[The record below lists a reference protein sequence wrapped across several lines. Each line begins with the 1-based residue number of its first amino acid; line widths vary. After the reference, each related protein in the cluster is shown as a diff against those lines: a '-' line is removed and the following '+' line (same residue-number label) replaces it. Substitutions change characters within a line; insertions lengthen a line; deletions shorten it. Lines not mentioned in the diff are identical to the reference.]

1 MQFTLEFWR
10 SGIVVLHNKSY
21 KTQEISKC
29 HYKTQESGGTLNPVH
44 PTCLRLRTVDVEQ
57 Y

>member
-44 PTCLRLRTVDVEQ
+44 PTCLRLRTVDGEQ